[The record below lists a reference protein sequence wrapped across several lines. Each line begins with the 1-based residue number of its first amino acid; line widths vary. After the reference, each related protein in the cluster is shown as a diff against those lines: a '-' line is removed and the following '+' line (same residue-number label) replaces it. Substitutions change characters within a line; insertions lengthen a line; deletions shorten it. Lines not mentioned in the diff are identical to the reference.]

1 MFVYVVENAPKN
13 YFLCLVL
20 NVKTYFHKPNHHSHH
35 HKPRHHQPPHN
46 QLTLKNLNQNPLISK
61 SKSKLIYQNPQPTT
75 IETHKPPQPPIHHPQ
90 STTINARTHPQPTSI
105 ETYKSPQPLILQNP
119 RTNIIYNQTKEKKNP
134 KRKAKE
140 GKSVRGR
147 EDKKAERGSQIGMLG
162 KRRMKDG
169 EGGRGI
175 TK

>member
-1 MFVYVVENAPKN
+1 MFVYVVENTPKN

-105 ETYKSPQPLILQNP
+105 ETYESPQPLILQNP
-119 RTNIIYNQTKEKKNP
+119 RTNIIYNQTKEKKKKNR
-134 KRKAKE
+134 KRKAKK
-140 GKSVRGR
+140 GKSVKEEGR
-147 EDKKAERGSQIGMLG
+147 T
-162 KRRMKDG
+162 KR
-169 EGGRGI
+169 
-175 TK
+175 